1 MIKPRHRPLAVGRQ
15 KPRAVLIARAGFTA
29 VDLIVCVVLV
39 VLTVLVI
46 LLLLPRGREHA
57 RMASCQRNLAFIG
70 FALAHHD
77 QLEHALPTVSELA
90 RPDAPRARM
99 PRSPLL
105 TLLETLEQPNLLGV
119 TDSNTPLTP
128 HPGEVPGEMPVPGFT
143 CASDPNATA
152 GHFAA
157 PISYRACTGD
167 TPLGETGA
175 FRVGRKISLQEIQD
189 RDGLSF
195 TAAFSERLVGDN
207 LASHPAVCNYAL
219 CEGPLSG
226 AACPLQTGSPRWRSD
241 AGSSWVS
248 SDYRS
253 TLYNH
258 ALAPGGQP
266 SCIDNAGR
274 TAFMG
279 ASSGHVPG
287 VNLLLMDGRVMVVTR
302 SIDPTIWK
310 DFARIGTIQSSDD

>member
-1 MIKPRHRPLAVGRQ
+1 M
-15 KPRAVLIARAGFTA
+15 TA
-29 VDLIVCVVLV
+29 VDVIVCVVLIT
-39 VLTVLVI
+39 LTVLVI

-57 RMASCQRNLAFIG
+57 RMASCQRNLAHIG
-70 FALAHHD
+70 FALAQYD
-77 QLEHALPTVSELA
+77 LLEHALPTVFELA
-90 RPDAPRARM
+90 RPDPPGPFR
-99 PRSPLL
+99 PKGPLL
-105 TLLETLEQPNLLGV
+105 VLLETLVQPNFLGI
-119 TDSNTPLTP
+119 TDAKSPLAP
-128 HPGEVPGEMPVPGFT
+128 HAGEVPGEIPVPGFT
-143 CASDPNATA
+143 CASDSSATA

-195 TAAFSERLVGDN
+195 TAAFSERLAGDN
-207 LASHPAVCNYAL
+207 LANHPAACNYAL
-219 CEGPLSG
+219 CEGPLTG
-226 AACPLQTGSPRWRSD
+226 AACPLQKGSAEWRGD

-279 ASSGHVPG
+279 ASSGHVSG
-287 VNLLLMDGRVMVVTR
+287 INLLLMDGHVMVVTR
-302 SIDPTIWK
+302 SIDPKIWR
-310 DFARIGTIQSSDD
+310 DFARIGTVPSTDD